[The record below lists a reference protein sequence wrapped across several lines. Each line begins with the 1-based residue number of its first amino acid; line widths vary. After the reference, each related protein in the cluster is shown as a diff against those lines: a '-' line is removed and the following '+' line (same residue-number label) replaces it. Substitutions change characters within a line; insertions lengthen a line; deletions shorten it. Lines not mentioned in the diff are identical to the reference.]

1 MKIMFVSAMPKG
13 SPYLQEA
20 SDEIN
25 EIDTGIFHGYDVSN
39 SNEFIT
45 KQYQHITRE
54 NFTFILKFKPD
65 ILHFT
70 GHGEETGIVFDDGT
84 PISPQQLESMFADQ
98 NIKLL
103 FLNSCHSSTQIEV
116 LRKLPNIKSI
126 IGIKKEISEL
136 EAKSFATLF
145 YAQFMIE
152 RDVPKAFLNAMT
164 TYQFNWGDK
173 KEFLPIFYPEEEYKK
188 YEQSKEY
195 LSPIG
200 ETILELKIKLIQNR
214 KIPNNLMN
222 KILKT
227 IRIYDEN
234 VVVLNDPIK
243 FTEELENISLILF
256 SLLAY
261 AIEYGINPKQRK
273 IQRTK
278 NMEIIELIRELKNND
293 LSHFEK
299 IKIIK
304 DKSKIYHDI
313 IMSYKKIYFEIK
325 VDSIQNVEPLLPE
338 YPSFE
343 FFTEIVDI
351 MYSLLKSLNLLREK
365 VVQFFIPVD
374 EIYNHY
380 LVNNFYNF
388 IYHLEIDYTD
398 LIQLLK
404 QEMDLKIDEIN
415 LNDDLKID
423 DYISDL
429 RNELQEVQPQ
439 IDNGSRIIN
448 LKQCLEIIFIIEEKL
463 TILFRI
469 IIRKKLEMK
478 NKNPFTENS
487 PKISKLPKQLSKEI
501 NILEK
506 KLTEDENL
514 DTPQQKLFTILNKLI
529 NKITEGLKIY
539 YKNGNDN
546 LNYNDISSFYKNIK
560 NPLVLVKNSIK
571 DYSRDYPYLFP
582 EIAELCDFYEF
593 RLNRL
598 EKKQDRDKIIKI
610 NFYLDE
616 GMYEKVKQFS
626 NIEDEDNI
634 RILNK
639 IGVANLYLEEYAT
652 AKENFEKI
660 LKRDKFNINALFNLG
675 LTHQQI
681 ESKESPQKF
690 IESIKCFEEVIR
702 REPNHFES
710 LTSLGL
716 LYYKIQDY
724 NSADKYI
731 KEALKVSGKD
741 DWRALLIRG
750 CILSE
755 GFQNYKDAKDYFDE
769 CEDLNPNSLI
779 IKLNKSQN
787 LILLKSYEEAEELL
801 RKVIEKTD
809 NIENRSSK
817 IITRILLICSNYL
830 YKNGN
835 GNNTSVQKQI
845 EELLRLY
852 NLKDSNLVDWNFES
866 LKKHIAEHI
875 DNHTHEDKD
884 FLGKIL
890 SIPGP
895 KSNKTKISLIQDI
908 QSFLNKLQSSKIK
921 YIDEYYDKIKIN
933 VVVEKK
939 IQISAKNDLEW
950 YVWNISI
957 EQPSSVSNDIAIE
970 SVSYKFDPSFQDKE
984 ATIDAR
990 EDNKFLMRAIGWD
1003 ESKVEVELNLKDGSR
1018 LKKVIVLKK

>member
-1 MKIMFVSAMPKG
+1 MFVSAMPKG

-54 NFTFILKFKPD
+54 TFRDILKFKPD

-70 GHGEETGIVFDDGT
+70 GHGEETGIVFDDDT
-84 PISPQQLESMFADQ
+84 PISPQQLVSMFSDQ
-98 NIKLL
+98 DIKLL
-103 FLNSCHSSTQIEV
+103 FLNSCYSSTQIEE
-116 LRKLPNIKSI
+116 LKKLPNIKSI

-136 EAKSFATLF
+136 EAKSFASLF

-152 RDVPKAFLNAMT
+152 KDIPKAFLNAMT
-164 TYQFNWGDK
+164 TFTFNWGDK
-173 KEFLPIFYPEEEYKK
+173 KEFLQIFYPEEEYKK
-188 YEQSKEY
+188 LEQSKEY
-195 LSPIG
+195 LSPI
-200 ETILELKIKLIQNR
+200 EKTIQELEIKIIQNR
-214 KIPNNLMN
+214 KIPDNLMN
-222 KILKT
+222 KIEKT
-227 IRIYDEN
+227 IRTYDEN
-234 VVVLNDPIK
+234 LVILNDPIK
-243 FTEELENISLILF
+243 FFEELENISIILF
-256 SLLAY
+256 SLMAY
-261 AIEYGINPKQRK
+261 AIEYGINPKQRRL
-273 IQRTK
+273 QRTK
-278 NMEIIELIRELKNND
+278 NMEIIELIRDLKNND
-293 LSHFEK
+293 LSYFEK
-299 IKIIK
+299 IKIIE
-304 DKSKIYHDI
+304 DKSEIYHDI
-313 IMSYKKIYFEIK
+313 IMIFKKMYFEIK

-351 MYSLLKSLNLLREK
+351 MYSILKSLHLLREK
-365 VVQFFIPVD
+365 VVQSFIPID
-374 EIYNHY
+374 EIYNQY
-380 LVNNFYNF
+380 LINNFSNF
-388 IYHLEIDYTD
+388 IYHLEIDYAD
-398 LIQLLK
+398 LMQLIK

-429 RNELQEVQPQ
+429 KNELQEVKPQ
-439 IDNGSRIIN
+439 INNGSRIIN
-448 LKQCLEIIFIIEEKL
+448 LKQCLDIIFIIEEKL
-463 TILFRI
+463 NILFRI

-478 NKNPFTENS
+478 NKNSLTES
-487 PKISKLPKQLSKEI
+487 SRKISKLPKELSKEI
-501 NILEK
+501 NIIENKLK
-506 KLTEDENL
+506 KNDNL
-514 DTPQQKLFTILNKLI
+514 DTPQKLVPILSKLI

-560 NPLVLVKNSIK
+560 NTLVLVKNSIN
-571 DYSRDYPYLFP
+571 DFSRDYPYLFP
-582 EIAELCDFYEF
+582 ELAELCDFYKF

-598 EKKQDRDKIIKI
+598 EKKQDRAKIIKI
-610 NFYLDE
+610 NFYLLE

-639 IGVANLYLEEYAT
+639 IGVANLYLEDYEK

-660 LKRDKFNINALFNLG
+660 LKRDKFNTNALFNLG

-681 ESKESPQKF
+681 EGKESPQTFK
-690 IESIKCFEEVIR
+690 ESIKCFEEVIR
-702 REPNHFES
+702 IEPNHFDS

-724 NSADKYI
+724 DSADKYI

-741 DWRALLIRG
+741 DWRALLIKG
-750 CILSE
+750 CILSD
-755 GFQNYKDAKDYFDE
+755 GSQKYKDAKDYFDK

-779 IKLNKSQN
+779 VKLNKSQN

-801 RKVIEKTD
+801 KKIIEKTD

-817 IITRILLICSNYL
+817 IITRILLIYSNYL
-830 YKNGN
+830 YKNGTN
-835 GNNTSVQKQI
+835 SNTQKLI
-845 EELLRLY
+845 EELLRLC

-866 LKKHIAEHI
+866 LKNHI
-875 DNHTHEDKD
+875 DKNIDSDRNKD
-884 FLGKIL
+884 FLSNIL

-895 KSNKTKISLIQDI
+895 KSYDVKKLLVQDI
-908 QSFLNKLQSSKIK
+908 QSFLNELQSSKIK
-921 YIDEYYDKIKIN
+921 YIDEYLDKIKIN

-939 IQISAKNDLEW
+939 IEISEKNNIEW

-957 EQPSSVSNDIAIE
+957 EQPSRVSDDIAIE
-970 SVSYKFDPSFQDKE
+970 SVIYKFDPSFQDK
-984 ATIDAR
+984 AQTISAR
-990 EDNKFLMRAIGWD
+990 EDNKFLIKAIGWE
-1003 ESKVEVELNLKDGSR
+1003 ESKVEMELNLKDGSR
-1018 LKKVIVLKK
+1018 LQKVIALKK

>member
-70 GHGEETGIVFDDGT
+70 GHGEETGGLVFDDGT

-103 FLNSCHSSTQIEV
+103 FLNSCYSSTQIEV
-116 LRKLPNIKSI
+116 LKKSPNIKSI

-136 EAKSFATLF
+136 EAKSFASLF

-152 RDVPKAFLNAMT
+152 RDIPKAFLNAMT
-164 TYQFNWGDK
+164 TYKFNWGNN
-173 KEFLPIFYPEEEYKK
+173 KEFLQIFFPEEEYKK
-188 YEQSKEY
+188 LEQSKEY
-195 LSPIG
+195 LFPI
-200 ETILELKIKLIQNR
+200 EKTIQELEIKIIQNR
-214 KIPNNLMN
+214 KIPDNLFN
-222 KILKT
+222 KIQKT
-227 IRIYDEN
+227 IRTYDEN
-234 VVVLNDPIK
+234 LGILNDPIK
-243 FTEELENISLILF
+243 FIEELENISIILF
-256 SLLAY
+256 SLMAY
-261 AIEYGINPKQRK
+261 AIEYGINPKQRRL
-273 IQRTK
+273 QRIT
-278 NMEIIELIRELKNND
+278 NMKIIELIRDLKNDD
-293 LSHFEK
+293 LSYFEK
-299 IKIIK
+299 IKIIE
-304 DKSKIYHDI
+304 DKSEIYQDI
-313 IMSYKKIYFEIK
+313 IMIFKKMYFEIK

-351 MYSLLKSLNLLREK
+351 MYSILKSLHLLREK
-365 VVQFFIPVD
+365 VVQSFIPID
-374 EIYNHY
+374 EIYNQY
-380 LVNNFYNF
+380 LINNFSNF
-388 IYHLEIDYTD
+388 IYHLEIDYAD
-398 LIQLLK
+398 LMQLLK

-429 RNELQEVQPQ
+429 KNELQEVKPQ

-448 LKQCLEIIFIIEEKL
+448 LKQCLDIIFIIEEKL
-463 TILFRI
+463 NKLFRI

-478 NKNPFTENS
+478 NKNPLTES
-487 PKISKLPKQLSKEI
+487 SRKISKLPKELSKEI
-501 NILEK
+501 NIIENKLK
-506 KLTEDENL
+506 KNDNLT
-514 DTPQQKLFTILNKLI
+514 TPQKLVPILSKLI

-546 LNYNDISSFYKNIK
+546 LNYNDISSFYKNNK
-560 NPLVLVKNSIK
+560 NTLVLVKNSIN
-571 DYSRDYPYLFP
+571 DFSRDYPYLFP
-582 EIAELCDFYEF
+582 ELAELCDFYKF

-598 EKKQDRDKIIKI
+598 EKKQDLAKIIKI
-610 NFYLDE
+610 NFYLLE
-616 GMYEKVKQFS
+616 GMYEKVNQFS

-639 IGVANLYLEEYAT
+639 IGVTNMYLEEYEK
-652 AKENFEKI
+652 AKEYFEKI
-660 LKRDKFNINALFNLG
+660 LKRDKFNTNALFNLG

-681 ESKESPQKF
+681 EDKESPQKF
-690 IESIKCFEEVIR
+690 KESIKCFEEVIR
-702 REPNHFES
+702 IEPNHFES

-731 KEALKVSGKD
+731 QEALKVSGKN
-741 DWRALLIRG
+741 DWRALLIKG

-755 GFQNYKDAKDYFDE
+755 SFQNYKDAKDYFDK
-769 CEDLNPNSLI
+769 CENLNPNSLI
-779 IKLNKSQN
+779 VKLNKSQN
-787 LILLKSYEEAEELL
+787 LILLECYEEAEELL
-801 RKVIEKTD
+801 IEIKKKTD

-830 YKNGN
+830 YKNGTN
-835 GNNTSVQKQI
+835 SNTQKLI
-845 EELLRLY
+845 EELLRLC
-852 NLKDSNLVDWNFES
+852 NLKDSNLVDWNFKS
-866 LKKHIAEHI
+866 LKNYI
-875 DNHTHEDKD
+875 DSNKNKD
-884 FLGKIL
+884 FLSNIL

-895 KSNKTKISLIQDI
+895 KSEGEKKSLIRDI
-908 QSFLNKLQSSKIK
+908 QSFLNELQSSKIK

-939 IQISAKNDLEW
+939 IEISAKNDLEW

-1003 ESKVEVELNLKDGSR
+1003 ESKVEMELKLKDDSR